1 MPDLPVVSDFV
12 SWLTQYYVNLIWSA
26 AVILLHLIIVKWTLP
41 KVKNGVKIS
50 KLSEESALKAFN
62 MMRVII
68 GTMTVAG
75 LLIVWGIDFSGLLL
89 ISTSLITITGVALF
103 ANWSLLSNIT
113 AYFILL
119 FQPSYSRGNF
129 IRIFEGDNFVEGTI
143 AEVNLFNIK
152 LVTDED
158 EVIMYPNNL
167 LLTRLSML
175 NPKRRLQGFGKIVPT
190 IVINN
195 DKKNSVNDATVTHE
209 AINDEGVLATEPP
222 EATDKDK
229 PKK

>member
-1 MPDLPVVSDFV
+1 MIDLPIISNFILWFDK
-12 SWLTQYYVNLIWSA
+12 YYISLLWSG
-26 AVILLHLIIVKWTLP
+26 AVIFLHVVIVKWTLP
-41 KVKNGVKIS
+41 KIRKGVKIS
-50 KLSEESALKAFN
+50 KLTEDSALKAFN
-62 MMRVII
+62 IVRIII

-143 AEVNLFNIK
+143 CEVNLFNIK
-152 LVTDED
+152 LITDERD
-158 EVIMYPNNL
+158 IIMYPNNL
-167 LLTRLSML
+167 LLTRLIML
-175 NPKRRLQGFGKIVPT
+175 NPKKKLQGFGKLVPT
-190 IVINN
+190 VIVEDKNQDDLIKDRVINDSLTN
-195 DKKNSVNDATVTHE
+195 
-209 AINDEGVLATEPP
+209 EGANFEELGRIKEEQANR
-222 EATDKDK
+222 
-229 PKK
+229 

>member
-1 MPDLPVVSDFV
+1 MTDLPIISNFILWFDK
-12 SWLTQYYVNLIWSA
+12 YYITLLWSGGVIFLH
-26 AVILLHLIIVKWTLP
+26 AVIVKWTLP
-41 KVKNGVKIS
+41 KIRKGVKIS
-50 KLSEESALKAFN
+50 KLTEDSALKAFN
-62 MMRVII
+62 IVRIII

-143 AEVNLFNIK
+143 CEVNLFNIK
-152 LVTDED
+152 LITDERD
-158 EVIMYPNNL
+158 IIMYPNNL
-167 LLTRLSML
+167 LLTRLIML
-175 NPKRRLQGFGKIVPT
+175 NPKERLQGFGKLVPT
-190 IVINN
+190 VIVENKNQDDLIKDRVINDSLTN
-195 DKKNSVNDATVTHE
+195 
-209 AINDEGVLATEPP
+209 EGANFEELGRIKEEQANR
-222 EATDKDK
+222 
-229 PKK
+229 

>member
-1 MPDLPVVSDFV
+1 MMADLPIASNFI
-12 SWLTQYYVNLIWSA
+12 SWMNLYYVNLIWSLG
-26 AVILLHLIIVKWTLP
+26 VIMLHVITVKWTLP
-41 KVKNGVKIS
+41 KVRDGVKIS
-50 KLSEESALKAFN
+50 KLSEESALKAYN
-62 MMRVII
+62 MMRIII
-68 GTMTVAG
+68 GTMTIAG

-143 AEVNLFNIK
+143 SEVNLFNIK
-152 LVTDED
+152 LITEDD

-175 NPKRRLQGFGKIVPT
+175 NPKKRLQGFGKIVPT
-190 IVINN
+190 VMVSQHKEN
-195 DKKNSVNDATVTHE
+195 TVQTTITQSDNE
-209 AINDEGVLATEPP
+209 ELGRIKEEKANR
-222 EATDKDK
+222 
-229 PKK
+229 

>member
-1 MPDLPVVSDFV
+1 MFDLPVVADFIA
-12 SWLTQYYVNLIWSA
+12 WLNQYYVNLIWSA
-26 AVILLHLIIVKWTLP
+26 AVIFLHLIIVKWTLP

-62 MMRVII
+62 MMRIII
-68 GTMTVAG
+68 GTMTVAT

-143 AEVNLFNIK
+143 TEVNLFNIK
-152 LVTDED
+152 LLTDED

-190 IVINN
+190 IIINN
-195 DKKNSVNDATVTHE
+195 DTKNSSEESAVINE
-209 AINDEGVLATEPP
+209 AINDEGAMASDSEDQEDT
-222 EATDKDK
+222 KK
-229 PKK
+229 PQK